1 MKKGVLL
8 VALLLFL
15 TSVTAERLEYNY
27 GDKVLL
33 KGSYFFDEPG
43 REEVNLV
50 LVCGDNEI
58 NVGLLMLNSIY
69 SDEILVEKEIIV
81 PNKLEGNC
89 EFILKGKKE
98 VVLAEVIINSEL
110 VGDINLNDNSFQL
123 VENLVLNGQITKKN
137 EEKINGIASF
147 YFIRDGEIVFT
158 DYEDV
163 KDGVLLYDRVLKGI
177 TNGEFILDVEVKD
190 AFGNNL
196 FLDDVLKFS
205 VTDSLNLNVNL
216 DKNEYYP
223 GELIIV
229 SGNVNGNVGNSL
241 GDLNVILKF
250 SDENVYEN
258 QITEE
263 SFDFTYK
270 LIDSI
275 KSGPHQFLIVVED
288 ENGNY
293 AERLLILEVIGISKE
308 LTLVLNADSIIAGS
322 EFSYRIDLL
331 DQAKDLLN
339 KDILLNFVCK
349 NYKKEV
355 LVTTNKENV
364 FKVPYYVEPGL
375 CNLKVSDAALLS
387 EKEINILEKKEINV
401 SIDGEYLVFTN
412 LGNVKY
418 KENLNMVSDGVE
430 KDIRVSVDVNDTKK
444 VSLNQ
449 YLNVGQHDIKIN
461 DQFFTVQVDT
471 KASWFSSI
479 TGNVVGSNGTEG
491 LGFLIGFILVLILLI
506 FIFKPKNKKST
517 EENHQYIHVQKA
529 ELLKD
534 FNAKAYTKKEFN
546 KPIIKNKQRYGIATD
561 EDRKDFKERMIKQV
575 RDQELRDK
583 KFTSNSKDPPSGLFN
598 M

>member
-123 VENLVLNGQITKKN
+123 GENLVLNGQITKKN

-216 DKNEYYP
+216 
-223 GELIIV
+223 
-229 SGNVNGNVGNSL
+229 
-241 GDLNVILKF
+241 
-250 SDENVYEN
+250 DENVYEN